1 MRFINLLFLVLANLM
16 WAAQYPAYKVASDH
30 VGVASLNFWTLLL
43 SLLIIAPFLIK
54 QKLGGKRAAR
64 KTSRRDIWD
73 FVLMG
78 LVGIIPPSV
87 FLAWGIARSSSA
99 NAAILSLTI
108 PILITVMAVWFVG
121 ERLTVIR
128 VASLVLALFGTV
140 LISAND
146 LTGASLQSRLLAGN
160 FVVFLACAG
169 SAFYNAYG
177 KRLLLRFSELEVL
190 VYGYL
195 VAVPACAIIAVWSGE
210 HLLADMLHAP
220 PSVWLSIGVL
230 GGLSWGV
237 AMILWMWVLRR
248 IDASQAS
255 VSIYLLSVFGVI
267 LSAITLHERLSM
279 VQLLGG
285 SLVVL
290 GTVLTSE
297 YESRKLAR
305 SQQAIG

>member
-1 MRFINLLFLVLANLM
+1 MRHLNLLFLVLANLM

-30 VGVASLNFWTLLL
+30 VGVARLNFWTLLL
-43 SLLIIAPFLIK
+43 SLVIIAPFLIRK
-54 QKLGGKRAAR
+54 RLGEKTAAR
-64 KTSRRDIWD
+64 KLSRRDIWD

-78 LVGIIPPSV
+78 IVGIIPPSV

-108 PILITVMAVWFVG
+108 PILITVLAVWFVG

-128 VASLVLALFGTV
+128 VVSLVLALFGTV

-146 LTGASLQSRLLAGN
+146 LTGASFQARLLAGN

-177 KRLLLRFSELEVL
+177 KRLLLRFGELEVL

-195 VAVPACAIIAVWSGE
+195 VAVPACAIIALCSGE
-210 HLLADMLHAP
+210 HLLADMLQASP
-220 PSVWLSIGVL
+220 TVWLSIGIL
-230 GGLSWGV
+230 GGLSWGL
-237 AMILWMWVLRR
+237 AMILWMWVLSR

-267 LSAITLHERLSM
+267 LSAITLHERLSL
-279 VQLLGG
+279 VQLVGG

-297 YESRKLAR
+297 YEARKLAR
-305 SQQAIG
+305 SQQVIG

>member
-1 MRFINLLFLVLANLM
+1 
-16 WAAQYPAYKVASDH
+16 
-30 VGVASLNFWTLLL
+30 
-43 SLLIIAPFLIK
+43 
-54 QKLGGKRAAR
+54 
-64 KTSRRDIWD
+64 
-73 FVLMG
+73 
-78 LVGIIPPSV
+78 
-87 FLAWGIARSSSA
+87 
-99 NAAILSLTI
+99 
-108 PILITVMAVWFVG
+108 MAVWFVG

-128 VASLVLALFGTV
+128 VSSLVLALFGTV
-140 LISAND
+140 LILAND
-146 LTGASLQSRLLAGN
+146 LTGASFQTRLLAGN

-195 VAVPACAIIAVWSGE
+195 VAVPACAIIAVCSGE
-210 HLLADMLHAP
+210 HLLSGMLQAP
-220 PSVWLSIGVL
+220 PRVWLSIGVL
-230 GGLSWGV
+230 GGLSWGL
-237 AMILWMWVLRR
+237 AMILWMWVLSR

-267 LSAITLHERLSM
+267 LSAITLHEKLSK

-297 YESRKLAR
+297 YESRKLAC
-305 SQQAIG
+305 SQRLLDSQGPLTG